1 MLNNLQKIGSLILGG
16 IVAIAL
22 FGRQKLS
29 FNIKAVQLAGIITS
43 QIIPLRLIA
52 LISNSTVASVLVRN
66 LSGVLVCNG
75 KPVASIYQ
83 LINKRIA
90 SNSYVEQYIYLNIH
104 NQPAISALFENV
116 QSGNINNLAFELVG
130 DVTIGEQW
138 PVKLRF
144 NRVFTWSDIQQML

>member
-1 MLNNLQKIGSLILGG
+1 MNSLQKIGSLILGG

-29 FNIKAVQLAGIITS
+29 FGIKEVQLGGIITT
-43 QIIPLRLIA
+43 QIIPLRLVSW
-52 LISNSTVASVLVRN
+52 ISNSTIASVLVRS

-75 KPVASIYQ
+75 QPVASISQ
-83 LINKRIA
+83 IINKRIA
-90 SNSYVEQYIYLNIH
+90 SNSYVEQYIYVNIH
-104 NQPAISALFENV
+104 NQQAISALFENV
-116 QSGNINNLAFELVG
+116 QSGNVNNLAFELIG

-138 PVKLRF
+138 PIKLRF